1 MIAKMSIATQLI
13 SLSTLMMIQLFLVS
27 PAAAQEPAGRPER
40 MPPTIRVTGEA
51 VVTVKPDQA
60 QIDIGVLTQAQ
71 TSQAASAENARKL
84 DAVLPELRAALGP
97 TARIETVSYNLQPNY
112 QYPRDG
118 GRPTITGYTAS
129 NLVRVTLQDLSAV
142 GKAIDVTTRSGAN
155 QIHRLQFMLKDEEAA
170 RATALR
176 EAAAKARVKAEA
188 LAEALG
194 VKVVR
199 LISVVEGGASVQP
212 VRDVMMMNRAA
223 EASAPTQV
231 MPSLIE
237 VHGTVTLT
245 VEISQR

>member
-1 MIAKMSIATQLI
+1 MRIRKTILTPIL
-13 SLSTLMMIQLFLVS
+13 SLSALLMILLFLGS
-27 PAAAQEPAGRPER
+27 TAAAQEPAGRPER

-71 TSQAASAENARKL
+71 TSQAASSENAKKL

-97 TARIETVSYNLQPNY
+97 SARIETVSYNLQPNY

-129 NLVRVTLQDLSAV
+129 NLVRVTLQDLTAV

-176 EAAAKARVKAEA
+176 EAAAKARTKAEA

-194 VKVVR
+194 VKVLR
-199 LISVVEGGASVQP
+199 LLSVVEGGASVQP
-212 VRDVMMMNRAA
+212 VRDVMLMNRAA

>member
-1 MIAKMSIATQLI
+1 MSL
-13 SLSTLMMIQLFLVS
+13 LFLVS
-27 PAAAQEPAGRPER
+27 PTAAQEPAPRPER
-40 MPPTIRVTGEA
+40 LPPTIRVSGEA
-51 VVTVKPDQA
+51 VVTVQPDQA

-71 TSQAASAENARKL
+71 TSQAASTENAKKL

-97 TARIETVSYNLQPNY
+97 TARVETVSYNLQPNY

-118 GRPTITGYTAS
+118 GKPTITGYTAS
-129 NLVRVTLQDLSAV
+129 NIVRVTLQDLSAV
-142 GKAIDVTTRSGAN
+142 GKAIDVTTKSGAN

-170 RATALR
+170 RARALR
-176 EAAAKARVKAEA
+176 EAASKARAKAEA

-199 LISVVEGGASVQP
+199 MLSVVEGGASVQP
-212 VRDVMMMNRAA
+212 MREVMLMEQRAA
-223 EASAPTQV
+223 DAAAPTQV

-237 VHGTVTLT
+237 VRGQVTLT